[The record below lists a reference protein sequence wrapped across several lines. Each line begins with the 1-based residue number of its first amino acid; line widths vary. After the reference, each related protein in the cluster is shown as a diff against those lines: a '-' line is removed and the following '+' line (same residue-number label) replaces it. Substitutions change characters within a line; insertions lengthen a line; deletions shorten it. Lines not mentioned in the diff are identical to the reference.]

1 MQGHR
6 LEVVATKWGKT
17 QNMEEDSLLK
27 KISSSDPFKEM
38 MGELR

>member
-17 QNMEEDSLLK
+17 QNMEEGNLL

-38 MGELR
+38 MGELSR